1 MIIEVKDFS
10 QKVFSY
16 LRAMNLKIS
25 TSHPLLSKH
34 LSPTENDAS
43 SPSLCDIF
51 FWGALEV
58 RLDQKNHSYH
68 GYKLNCQH
76 IHKLRKVIVLF
87 EKKSFSAWVF
97 TLV

>member
-1 MIIEVKDFS
+1 MIIDVKDGNQNFFLS
-10 QKVFSY
+10 QRYELNV
-16 LRAMNLKIS
+16 S
-25 TSHPLLSKH
+25 TSHPLLNKY

-68 GYKLNCQH
+68 GYQLNCQH
-76 IHKLRKVIVLF
+76 NHKLRKVICF
-87 EKKSFSAWVF
+87 I
-97 TLV
+97 